1 MKTLARKG
9 LNATFSY
16 QVGPKTRAYRLRA
29 SGVSHGVS
37 IVAQESSARIRK
49 VFYPHHLTMSGFS
62 VRVDLIG
69 EDEFVSFSNWVADYL
84 DYAMAHGSDFS
95 IFPTMDVSVPSHRF
109 SKSGIPLTG
118 YQWGDA
124 VGKMV
129 WSQDVN
135 FMGVEDN
142 RDRQKFGGSWVT
154 ANTSPYYPQPEKD
167 NVSMTTLGQ
176 AIGTTVSWGDL

>member
-1 MKTLARKG
+1 MSTHDATTTPGAAPEAPATAALDPFVPTGPRDRRLALHASGILARANVLG
-9 LNATFSY
+9 WVEAAD
-16 QVGPKTRAYRLRA
+16 VHVAGRL
-29 SGVSHGVS
+29 G
-37 IVAQESSARIRK
+37 
-49 VFYPHHLTMSGFS
+49 
-62 VRVDLIG
+62 DLVG
-69 EDEFVSFSNWVADYL
+69 EDEFVSFSNWLADYL